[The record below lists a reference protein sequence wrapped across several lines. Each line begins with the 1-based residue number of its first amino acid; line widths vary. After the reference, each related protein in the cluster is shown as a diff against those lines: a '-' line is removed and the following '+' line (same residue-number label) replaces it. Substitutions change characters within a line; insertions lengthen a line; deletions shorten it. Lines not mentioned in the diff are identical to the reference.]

1 MGVQPTPATRGD
13 GACPFHAGADGEDA
27 AFFHLGVGGGAAVVM
42 EEEEEVEQSA
52 SPPPMSSCGRYILH
66 RVCRFD
72 TLAGVAIKYGVEVTD
87 HPPLSGP
94 ISPSARFFFRS
105 PHRVAAVSGWLIS
118 PQTLLFVFRWLT

>member
-27 AFFHLGVGGGAAVVM
+27 ALFHLGVGGGAAVVM

-72 TLAGVAIKYGVEVTD
+72 TLAGVAIKYGVEVIR
-87 HPPLSGP
+87 PPLSVP
-94 ISPSARFFFRS
+94 ISPFHRS
-105 PHRVAAVSGWLIS
+105 FLYS
-118 PQTLLFVFRWLT
+118 PSPSELMIDG